1 MRFID
6 MSDYNLRARAYW
18 WITTSMGALAI
29 WSSLAGLA
37 NLSATA
43 LFKLIAAVV
52 VVFIIN
58 LFSIRVPGTQ
68 VLISPGDI
76 FVFLAALFG
85 GLPCAMMVALTDAV
99 VGSYRASRR
108 WTSRLGGPAMTAISI
123 FVSANLFHWLFGNL
137 SNWGLSYTA
146 ALLTS
151 LLIFSITHFILSSFL
166 FTLLHAFKQGVL
178 PFKLWWANY
187 SWTGLTF
194 AASASAAGLIYLASQ
209 EYGIIPLLAA
219 APIVATI
226 FATSHFYFKQADER
240 ARADRERIEAAEAQ
254 ARQAGLHAQELAA
267 SEERFRS
274 AFNYAAIGM
283 ALVAPDGKWLQVN
296 SALCKILGYSENE
309 LLSTNFQI
317 LTHPDDLESVSR
329 HIAQLF
335 IDQVSI
341 NPIEKRYIHKLG
353 HTVWASLSASLVRD
367 SKTNS
372 SRFIFQIQ
380 DITDRKRAEEKLA
393 HDAFHDALTNLPN
406 RALFIDHLKMAMARS
421 ERHKGYRYAVLFL
434 DFDRFKVVNDSLGHL
449 IGDKLLVAIARRLES
464 SLRPADTIARLG
476 GDEFIILL
484 EDLKGAGEAIAFAER
499 LQKSLTFP
507 FKIDEHEIYISLST
521 GIALGNS
528 DYQKPEEILRDADT
542 AMYHAKS
549 SGKARYAI
557 FDREMHT
564 RAMKRLQLETDLRHA
579 VEREEFF
586 VVYQPIVSLETARLV
601 GFEALVRWQHPER
614 NLISPAEFIPL
625 AEETGHI
632 LPIGQWVLEQAC
644 QQMREWQKQALQ
656 KLPLTMS
663 INLSGK
669 QLVQENIT
677 EQVKQI
683 LRRTGVDPRQIK
695 LEITESVVMENIE
708 TATETLNQLRAL
720 GIQLSIDDFGTGYS
734 SLSYLH
740 RLPVDTLKIDRSFVI
755 QMMKNNENAEI
766 VRTIVSLAKTLGMSV
781 IAEGVETLEQLEH
794 LQKLECAN
802 GQGYLF
808 AKPLKVEEAQALVRQ
823 LNTWRAFEH
832 FNELPFHKDVLNPT
846 VNKYTM

>member
-1 MRFID
+1 MPFID

-18 WITTSMGALAI
+18 WLTTSLGAWAL

-37 NLSATA
+37 NLSAA
-43 LFKLIAAVV
+43 GLLKLIATIV
-52 VVFIIN
+52 VVFIISY
-58 LFSIRVPGTQ
+58 FSIRVPGTQ

-85 GLPCAMMVALTDAV
+85 GLPCAMMVALTDSFV
-99 VGSYRASRR
+99 VSYRASRR
-108 WTSRLGGPAMTAISI
+108 WTSRLGGPALTAISI
-123 FVSANLFHWLFGNL
+123 FASAKIFQQLLSLF
-137 SNWGLSYTA
+137 SEWGLTETA
-146 ALLTS
+146 TLLTS
-151 LLIFSITHFILSSFL
+151 LLIFSFTFFFLNSFL
-166 FTLLHAFKQGVL
+166 LTMLHALKQRVW

-194 AASASAAGLIYLASQ
+194 AASASAAGLIYLASKQ
-209 EYGIIPLLAA
+209 YGIIPLLAS
-219 APIVATI
+219 APIVVTI
-226 FATSHFYFKQADER
+226 FATCHFYFKQADER
-240 ARADRERIEAAEAQ
+240 ARADRERVEAAEAQ
-254 ARQAGLHAQELAA
+254 ARQAGLHAQELTA

-309 LLSTNFQI
+309 LLATNFQI
-317 LTHPDDLESVSR
+317 LTHADDLESVSR

-406 RALFIDHLKMAMARS
+406 RTLFIDHLKMAMARS
-421 ERHKGYRYAVLFL
+421 ERRKGYRYAVLFL

-449 IGDKLLVAIARRLES
+449 VGDKLLVAIARRLES
-464 SLRPADTIARLG
+464 CLRPADTIARLG
-476 GDEFIILL
+476 GDEFTILL
-484 EDLKGAGEAIAFAER
+484 EDLKGSGEAIAFAER
-499 LQKSLTFP
+499 LQKSLAFP
-507 FKIDEHEIYISLST
+507 FKIDEHEIFISLST
-521 GIALGNS
+521 GIALSNS
-528 DYQKPEEILRDADT
+528 EYQKPEEILRDADT

-549 SGKARYAI
+549 SGKARYAV

-586 VVYQPIVSLETARLV
+586 VVYQPIVSLETAQLV

-614 NLISPAEFIPL
+614 GLISPAEFIPL

-632 LPIGQWVLEQAC
+632 LPIGQWVLERAC
-644 QQMREWQKQALQ
+644 WQMREWQRQATQ
-656 KLPLTMS
+656 KLPLALS
-663 INLSGK
+663 VNLSGK
-669 QLVQENIT
+669 QLAQENIT
-677 EQVKQI
+677 ELVKQI
-683 LRRTGVDPRQIK
+683 LRRSGVDPRQIK
-695 LEITESVVMENIE
+695 LEITESVVMESIE

-740 RLPVDTLKIDRSFVI
+740 RLPVDALKIDRSFVI
-755 QMMKNNENAEI
+755 QMTKNNENAEI

-781 IAEGVETLEQLEH
+781 IAEGVETLEQLDH

-808 AKPLKVEEAQALVRQ
+808 AKPLNVEEAHALVKQ
-823 LNTWRAFEH
+823 LTTWRAFDAFREM
-832 FNELPFHKDVLNPT
+832 PYHKDILNPT

>member
-1 MRFID
+1 MPFID

-18 WITTSMGALAI
+18 WITTSIGVWTLA
-29 WSSLAGLA
+29 SSLTGLA
-37 NLSATA
+37 YLSAA
-43 LFKLIAAVV
+43 ELLKLITTVV
-52 VVFIIN
+52 VVYFIS
-58 LFSIRVPGTQ
+58 FSSIRVPGTQ
-68 VLISPGDI
+68 VLISPGDL

-85 GLPCAMMVALTDAV
+85 GLPCAMVVAVTDAF
-99 VGSYRASRR
+99 VGSFRASRR
-108 WTSRLGGPAMTAISI
+108 WTSRLGGPALTAISI
-123 FVSANLFHWLFGNL
+123 YVSTNLFQWLVAQLPG
-137 SNWGLSYTA
+137 WGLSYTA

-151 LLIFSITHFILSSFL
+151 LLIYSITQFVLSSFL
-166 FTLLHAFKQGVL
+166 LTLLHALKQKVW

-194 AASASAAGLIYLASQ
+194 AASASAAGLLYLASKQ
-209 EYGIIPLLAA
+209 YGIIPLLAS

-226 FATSHFYFKQADER
+226 FATCHFYFKQADER

-254 ARQAGLHAQELAA
+254 ARQAGLHAQELAE

-296 SALCKILGYSENE
+296 SALCKILGYAESE
-309 LLSTNFQI
+309 LLATNFQI
-317 LTHPDDLESVSR
+317 LTHTDDLEAVSR

-341 NPIEKRYIHKLG
+341 NPIEKRYVHKLG

-367 SKTNS
+367 SKTKS

-406 RALFIDHLKMAMARS
+406 RTLFIDHLKMAMARA
-421 ERHKGYRYAVLFL
+421 ERHQDHRYAVLFL

-449 IGDKLLVAIARRLES
+449 VGDKLLVTIARRLES
-464 SLRPADTIARLG
+464 CLRPADTIARLG
-476 GDEFIILL
+476 GDEFTILL
-484 EDLKGAGEAIAFAER
+484 EDIKGAGEAVAFAER
-499 LQKSLTFP
+499 LQKALTFP
-507 FKIDEHEIYISLST
+507 FKIDEHEIFISLSI

-528 DYQKPEEILRDADT
+528 DYLKPEEILRDADT

-564 RAMKRLQLETDLRHA
+564 RALKRLQLETDLRHA

-586 VVYQPIVSLETARLV
+586 LVYQPIVSLETARLV

-614 NLISPAEFIPL
+614 GLISPAEFIPL
-625 AEETGHI
+625 AEETGYI
-632 LPIGQWVLEQAC
+632 LPIGHWVLEHAC
-644 QQMREWQKQALQ
+644 QQMHEWQKQAPQ
-656 KLPLTMS
+656 KLPLSMS

-669 QLVQENIT
+669 QLAQETIT

-708 TATETLNQLRAL
+708 TATDTLNQLRAL

-740 RLPVDTLKIDRSFVI
+740 RLPVNTLKIDRSFVI

-766 VRTIVSLAKTLGMSV
+766 VRTIVSLAKTLSMNV
-781 IAEGVETLEQLEH
+781 IAEGVETVEQLEH
-794 LQKLECAN
+794 LQKLECNN

-808 AKPLKVEEAQALVRQ
+808 AKPLKVEEAHALVTQ
-823 LNTWRAFEH
+823 LNTWQAFEA
-832 FNELPFHKDVLNPT
+832 FAKLPFNNEVLNSP